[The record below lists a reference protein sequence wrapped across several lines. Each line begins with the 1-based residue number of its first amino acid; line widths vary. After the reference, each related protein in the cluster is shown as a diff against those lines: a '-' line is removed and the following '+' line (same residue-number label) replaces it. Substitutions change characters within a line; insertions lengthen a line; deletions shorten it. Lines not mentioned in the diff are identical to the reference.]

1 MRNRLIVDRRLGATF
16 ADQAPVVQDGQV
28 IGESVDELAVPL
40 GAMVEYR
47 ITSWLALL
55 GTVSTIGRDSV
66 LVQVSR
72 DY

>member
-1 MRNRLIVDRRLGATF
+1 MIGRGTGVALGKNLGRGFYVELVTDAQGYSAT
-16 ADQAPVVQDGQV
+16 QV
-28 IGESVDELAVPL
+28 EFQ
-40 GAMVEYR
+40 

-66 LVQVSR
+66 LAEISR

>member
-1 MRNRLIVDRRLGATF
+1 VTDGRGYSAT
-16 ADQAPVVQDGQV
+16 Q
-28 IGESVDELAVPL
+28 I
-40 GAMVEYR
+40 EYR